1 MRPCHL
7 RSATWPK
14 QTRKPWDYINKC
26 VFLRMLG
33 TKMCPEAA
41 EMCRVFREQDE
52 DEEEPSFS
60 GGAHREGRCSRRGV
74 AEGLSRFKIRKKK
87 IK

>member
-41 EMCRVFREQDE
+41 ETLGSKGRMRRSFRFRVVAIVKV
-52 DEEEPSFS
+52 
-60 GGAHREGRCSRRGV
+60 GAHGEVWLRVCLGSKSG
-74 AEGLSRFKIRKKK
+74 RKK
-87 IK
+87 